1 MIILNKKEEGIL
13 VSLGENIKEIRKNK
27 GYTQKQLAEK
37 LGTSPQNL
45 AQYEN
50 GKRQP
55 KLETIKKM
63 ADALEC
69 SVADLDDSITE
80 KFQTKFD
87 VRKYITAIDK
97 KIILKNFPD
106 LQFSVKDSVEDDDI
120 DYFWEWLE
128 KNGIKFTDTDMTICD
143 IDDFCIEM
151 DKKVYLLNI
160 KQISA
165 IENMS
170 IEQIKTMIR
179 VFDKIN
185 KEAKNQ
191 LNNDSENNKKDD
203 TE

>member
-1 MIILNKKEEGIL
+1 M
-13 VSLGENIKEIRKNK
+13 SLGENIKEIRKNK

-80 KFQTKFD
+80 KFQPIFD

-97 KIILKNFPD
+97 KNILKNFPD

-120 DYFWEWLE
+120 DYFLEWLE
-128 KNGIKFTDTDMTICD
+128 ENGIKFTDTDMTICD

>member
-1 MIILNKKEEGIL
+1 M
-13 VSLGENIKEIRKNK
+13 SLGENIKEIRKKK

-45 AQYEN
+45 AQYET

-69 SVADLDDSITE
+69 NVSDLDDSIPE
-80 KFQTKFD
+80 KFQPKYFD
-87 VRKYITAIDK
+87 VRKYITAINK
-97 KIILKNFPD
+97 ESIFKNFPD
-106 LQFSVKDSVEDDDI
+106 LQFSVEDSIEDDDI
-120 DYFWEWLE
+120 DHFWEWLE
-128 KNGIKFTDTDMTICD
+128 KNGIKFTDTDMTICG

-165 IENMS
+165 IEDMS

-191 LNNDSENNKKDD
+191 LDNDSEHSKKDD
-203 TE
+203 TV